1 MQQPGRLAHFGHL
14 YYVTNPPRHQVTP
27 FSMDQVLQFDRSAM
41 LCPDSFTI
49 RGRRVVQLL
58 LQDPDPRRVHIVGL
72 FLAEAYLTYTTTDV
86 FPVGKF
92 PDLTEYQ
99 HHSSGQ
105 EHMFLI
111 QDCSRSLILCIVRAL
126 YSPYTDNLG
135 PPCPFEL
142 APSIHARLL
151 SYEHWRVIHLGE
163 VLPNTNIRLDSYRVY
178 EWFMGCPFIGQVP
191 MPLYCY
197 FAGFAQMARL

>member
-1 MQQPGRLAHFGHL
+1 M
-14 YYVTNPPRHQVTP
+14 
-27 FSMDQVLQFDRSAM
+27 
-41 LCPDSFTI
+41 
-49 RGRRVVQLL
+49 VQLL

-86 FPVGKF
+86 FPVGKY

-111 QDCSRSLILCIVRAL
+111 QDCSRSLILRIVRAL

-178 EWFMGCPFIGQVP
+178 EWFLGCPFIGQVP
-191 MPLYCY
+191 MPLFCY
-197 FAGFAQMARL
+197 FSGFAQMARL